1 MAGLYCDS
9 QLKLSW
15 PINCPVVECLSAYL
29 QVSCYQISSLSNIH
43 DFTFALIQS
52 IALCKTS
59 KPSLFF
65 SIDIQTLST
74 IIHFLNKSRHFK
86 TRFPMEMSKKL
97 SPQLDSKVSW
107 GQGPHLSTVCPGWRT
122 GADCVATT
130 ICWVNGCLRLI
141 ILSFD
146 TIDLII

>member
-1 MAGLYCDS
+1 MS
-9 QLKLSW
+9 
-15 PINCPVVECLSAYL
+15 IAYL

-65 SIDIQTLST
+65 SIDIQTLLA

-97 SPQLDSKVSW
+97 SPQLDSKFHE
-107 GQGPHLSTVCPGWRT
+107 GR
-122 GADCVATT
+122 
-130 ICWVNGCLRLI
+130 
-141 ILSFD
+141 
-146 TIDLII
+146 DLICPLLVQGGEQGQIAWPRLSAE